1 MRGLT
6 VRAVLF
12 ACTADLIPLYALYA
26 MLFADHGLS
35 TAQISSLLAIWSA
48 TSFVLEIPSGAWA
61 DTVSRRALLIGSAA
75 LLVAAFSCWTLFP
88 SYAGF
93 ALGFVLWGASG
104 SLRSGTFEALL
115 YDDLAARSATASYP
129 RITGYVRAAAES
141 GALVGILAAA
151 PLYAWGGYPLIGW
164 SSVAIAAV
172 HTCTAAALPA
182 APKTVS
188 AREIEDLADACLS
201 DDGALPPAA
210 SSPLR
215 SGGGPSLASDGGEP
229 LRSAAG
235 PPLSS
240 GRAEAPQTGGDPA
253 DSRAGVRYLRM
264 LRLGL
269 RESLRVRMIRRGL
282 LLAAMLNGIT
292 AFDEYFALLAGNAGV
307 APSITPLLVG
317 LTVAGGLA
325 GTALAGR
332 TESMRPRTMAAALFL
347 GGVLFIGGALL
358 AGLAADHPDAVYVL
372 TGVGFS
378 AIGVAYGID
387 YNAEVVAAARLQDA
401 IEGPARATV
410 TSVGGFLTELLA
422 LAVFGFVG
430 LASVWLPIPPT
441 VALLGVPLLVIAALV
456 PSWLPVRRDEAAA
469 GSHDGGPIEA
479 GP

>member
-12 ACTADLIPLYALYA
+12 AFSADLIPLYALYA
-26 MLFADHGLS
+26 LLFADHGLS

-48 TSFVLEIPSGAWA
+48 TSFVLEVPSGAWA
-61 DTVSRRALLIGSAA
+61 DTVSRHALLIGSAA
-75 LLVAAFSCWTLFP
+75 LLVAAFSAWTLFP

-115 YDDLAARSATASYP
+115 YDELAARSATASYP

-151 PLYAWGGYPLIGW
+151 PLYAWGGYALIGW

-172 HTCTAAALPA
+172 HMCTAAALPR
-182 APKTVS
+182 APKSVS
-188 AREIEDLADACLS
+188 ARDIEELTDRCPP
-201 DDGALPPAA
+201 DDDVLPPAT
-210 SSPLR
+210 SPPLP
-215 SGGGPSLASDGGEP
+215 SGGSHPHSFDG
-229 LRSAAG
+229 AQ
-235 PPLSS
+235 PPLSGGS
-240 GRAEAPQTGGDPA
+240 HPLSPDRGQSLRPAASQPLPHGGAELLQSGGDPA
-253 DSRAGVRYLRM
+253 GARAGVRYLHM
-264 LRLGL
+264 LRSGL

-282 LLAAMLNGIT
+282 VLAAMLNGIT

-358 AGLAADHPDAVYVL
+358 AGLAAGHPNAVYLL

-378 AIGVAYGID
+378 AIGAAYGID

-410 TSVGGFLTELLA
+410 TSVGGFLTELMA

-430 LASVWLPIPPT
+430 VASVWLPIPPT
-441 VALLGVPLLVIAALV
+441 VALLGVPLLVIAALI
-456 PSWLPVRRDEAAA
+456 PS
-469 GSHDGGPIEA
+469 
-479 GP
+479 